1 MFTIVDKKR
10 LNSQVTLMKLKA
22 PHVVRN
28 AKAGQFVV
36 IKTDKEGERIPLTI
50 VDTNKK
56 EETISIIFQE
66 VGTTTKCLAKF
77 EKGDSV
83 MDILGP
89 LGKATHTGEA
99 GKVICVGGGVGT
111 AEIYPVAKAFREAG
125 NEVTSIVGARSK
137 DLLLLLDEMKATSNQ
152 FYIATDDGSFGK
164 KGFVTDIL
172 KELLDKTPLE
182 RTRGSIPMD
191 KEKYDLVYA
200 VGPIFMMKAVA
211 ILTKKYNLKTIVSLN
226 ANMVDAT
233 GMCGTCRVTV
243 AGETKFACV
252 DGPDFDAHEIDFE
265 EFISRDRRFK
275 DKEEESLKYHEKTGC
290 RRKG

>member
-1 MFTIVDKKR
+1 MMFTIVDKKR
-10 LNSQVTLMKLKA
+10 LNPQVTLMKLKA

-36 IKTDKEGERIPLTI
+36 IRTDKEGERIPLTI
-50 VDTNKK
+50 VDTDKK
-56 EETISIIFQE
+56 DETITIIFQE
-66 VGTTTKCLAKF
+66 VGTTTKCLARF

-89 LGKATHTGEA
+89 LGKATHVEKI

-137 DLLLLLDEMKATSNQ
+137 DLLLLLNEMKATSDQ

-172 KELLDKTPLE
+172 KEML
-182 RTRGSIPMD
+182 D
-191 KEKYDLVYA
+191 KEKHDLVYA
-200 VGPIFMMKAVA
+200 VGPIFMMRAVA
-211 ILTKKYNLKTIVSLN
+211 ILTKKYNLKTMVSLN

-243 AGETKFACV
+243 AGKTKFACV
-252 DGPDFDAHEIDFE
+252 EGPDFDAHEIDFE

-275 DKEEESLKYHEKTGC
+275 DKEEESLKYHEKAGC

>member
-1 MFTIVDKKR
+1 MFTIVDKKK
-10 LNSQVTLMKLKA
+10 LNPQVTLMKLKA
-22 PHVVRN
+22 PHVIRN
-28 AKAGQFVV
+28 AKAGQFVM
-36 IKTDKEGERIPLTI
+36 IKTDMKGERIPLTI
-50 VDTNKK
+50 VDTDKK

-66 VGTTTKCLAKF
+66 VGTTTKCLAEF

-89 LGKATHTGEA
+89 LGKATHVEKA
-99 GKVICVGGGVGT
+99 GKVICVGGGVGA

-125 NEVTSIVGARSK
+125 NEVTSIAGARSK
-137 DLLLLLDEMKATSNQ
+137 DLLLLLDEMKAVSKQ
-152 FYIATDDGSFGK
+152 LYIATDDGSFGK

-172 KELLDKTPLE
+172 KELLDK
-182 RTRGSIPMD
+182 
-191 KEKYDLVYA
+191 EKYDLVYA

-211 ILTKKYNLKTIVSLN
+211 LLTKKYNLKTIVSLN

-243 AGETKFACV
+243 EGKAKFACV

-275 DKEEESLKYHEKTGC
+275 DKEEESLKHHEKAGC

>member
-10 LNSQVTLMKLKA
+10 LNPQVTLMKLKA

-36 IKTDKEGERIPLTI
+36 IRTDKEGERIPLTI
-50 VDTNKK
+50 VDTDKK
-56 EETISIIFQE
+56 DETITIIFQE
-66 VGTTTKCLAKF
+66 VGTTTKCLARF

-89 LGKATHTGEA
+89 LGKATHVEKI

-137 DLLLLLDEMKATSNQ
+137 DLLLLLNEMKATSDQ

-172 KELLDKTPLE
+172 KEML
-182 RTRGSIPMD
+182 D
-191 KEKYDLVYA
+191 KEKHDLVYA
-200 VGPIFMMKAVA
+200 VGPIFMMRAVA
-211 ILTKKYNLKTIVSLN
+211 ILTKKYNLKTMVSLN

-243 AGETKFACV
+243 AGKTKFACV
-252 DGPDFDAHEIDFE
+252 EGPDFDAHEIDFE

-275 DKEEESLKYHEKTGC
+275 DKEEESLKYHEKAGC
-290 RRKG
+290 RRKV